1 MTVQVT
7 LSLSI
12 TIKGFSVVSEAE
24 VDSKGMLK
32 ILQARLQQ
40 DVKWELP
47 DVQAGVGKG
56 KRSRDQIVNIC
67 WIREKAREFQKSI
80 NFCFIDY
87 AKVFDCV
94 EQVQ

>member
-1 MTVQVT
+1 MSYCPWSLKESDMTVQVT

-47 DVQAGVGKG
+47 DVQAGFRKG
-56 KRSRDQIVNIC
+56 SGTRD
-67 WIREKAREFQKSI
+67 
-80 NFCFIDY
+80 
-87 AKVFDCV
+87 
-94 EQVQ
+94 